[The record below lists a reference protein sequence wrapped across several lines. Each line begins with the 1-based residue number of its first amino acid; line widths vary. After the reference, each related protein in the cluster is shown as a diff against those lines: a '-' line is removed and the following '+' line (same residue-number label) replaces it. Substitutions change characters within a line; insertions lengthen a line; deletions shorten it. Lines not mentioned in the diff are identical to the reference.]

1 VKLREV
7 QAILEAEVFTGADKL
22 DLEVEAGF
30 GSDLMS
36 DVLAFA
42 CGRVL
47 LLTGLTNTHVLHT
60 AAMIDAVAIVFVR
73 GKRPDENLIEAAAGM
88 GLPLLGT
95 RLLMYDSCGRLFQAG
110 LKGCS
115 REVGDDQVAT
125 LNWESEKT
133 QEGKKAGTIPYGA
146 MPAGGERTMEGCCE
160 EGLQQVGVTGD
171 TRKPAWTSRS
181 GCLEG

>member
-1 VKLREV
+1 MKLREV

-42 CGRVL
+42 SGRVL
-47 LLTGLTNTHVLHT
+47 LLTGLTNTHVIHT

-73 GKRPDENLIEAAAGM
+73 GKRPDKNLIQAAADR

-115 REVGDDQVAT
+115 REVGDDQAVTAS
-125 LNWESEKT
+125 WESEKT
-133 QEGKKAGTIPYGA
+133 RKGKEADTAPHGA
-146 MPAGGERTMEGCCE
+146 MPAGRER
-160 EGLQQVGVTGD
+160 Q
-171 TRKPAWTSRS
+171 
-181 GCLEG
+181 